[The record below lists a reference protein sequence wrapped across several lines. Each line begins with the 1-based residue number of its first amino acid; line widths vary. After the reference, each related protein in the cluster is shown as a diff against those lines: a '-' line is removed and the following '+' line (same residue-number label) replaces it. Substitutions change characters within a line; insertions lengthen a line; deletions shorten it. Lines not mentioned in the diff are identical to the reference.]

1 MTAATHIATR
11 TKMRRP
17 TSRAMQRAFSGSF
30 KLLQSHW
37 NSIPTLVV
45 GESEEN
51 NCYKLL
57 QCHAL
62 FRFFDDVDP
71 PFPINPLMRGRDRD
85 PVARGPDLIKSGL
98 QRMVFS
104 LDAMRHPG
112 RTPPGGRPDLIKS
125 ALQRRVFSLELC
137 P

>member
-1 MTAATHIATR
+1 
-11 TKMRRP
+11 
-17 TSRAMQRAFSGSF
+17 MQRAFSGSF

-37 NSIPTLVV
+37 NSITTLVV

-85 PVARGPDLIKSGL
+85 PMARVPDLVKSTL
-98 QRMVFS
+98 QREVFGCCLSEVS
-104 LDAMRHPG
+104 LASEGEKSVQSAENLVPWDGSR
-112 RTPPGGRPDLIKS
+112 IKV
-125 ALQRRVFSLELC
+125 QNE
-137 P
+137 